1 MKSLIQGAISTY
13 KLGLACVPVPSRLQ
27 EHRYLVSYIH
37 SSNVAQLIEQQT
49 IYGLT
54 NLANPKL
61 FSLGPDK
68 KIGPSPLPELLAQI
82 QKAKYFQY
90 NLWADCAK
98 NTAYKGE
105 QRGFLPII

>member
-68 KIGPSPLPELLAQI
+68 KNRSKPTSRTVSTDTKGKVLPVQPMGRL
-82 QKAKYFQY
+82 
-90 NLWADCAK
+90 C
-98 NTAYKGE
+98 
-105 QRGFLPII
+105 